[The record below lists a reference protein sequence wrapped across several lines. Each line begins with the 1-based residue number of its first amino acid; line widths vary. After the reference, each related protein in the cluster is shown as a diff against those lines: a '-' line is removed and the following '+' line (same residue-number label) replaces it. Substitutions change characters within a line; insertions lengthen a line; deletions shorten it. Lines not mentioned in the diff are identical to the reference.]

1 MWIAVAWNSRPQ
13 RMIGASMG
21 KGKVIYRGPL
31 KSDAPEYR
39 EDWSVHIGPLY
50 GSCSK
55 KPSENTLQKNSD
67 NSERGPDPAQPAG
80 TRRAKKQASIRKPV

>member
-1 MWIAVAWNSRPQ
+1 MWIAVVWNSGPQ
-13 RMIGASMG
+13 PMIGARMG

-39 EDWSVHIGPLY
+39 EGWSVHIGPLC

-55 KPSENTLQKNSD
+55 GPSENTLQKNSD
-67 NSERGPDPAQPAG
+67 NSEKGDPAQPAG
-80 TRRAKKQASIRKPV
+80 ARRAKKQASIRKPV

>member
-1 MWIAVAWNSRPQ
+1 MARMWAWAAEQNLRNPSNWLP
-13 RMIGASMG
+13 A
-21 KGKVIYRGPL
+21 
-31 KSDAPEYR
+31 
-39 EDWSVHIGPLY
+39 WSVHIGPLY

-55 KPSENTLQKNSD
+55 KPSENTLQKNFE

>member
-1 MWIAVAWNSRPQ
+1 MWIAVACNSRPQ
-13 RMIGASMG
+13 RMIGAIVG

-39 EDWSVHIGPLY
+39 EGWSVHIGPLC
-50 GSCSK
+50 GSGSK

-67 NSERGPDPAQPAG
+67 NSEKDDPAQPAG
-80 TRRAKKQASIRKPV
+80 GRRANKQASIRKPV